1 MKKILSALFL
11 TFILLLCGCS
21 NDSNALRKENVLLKN
36 KIVQLNK
43 DINDRDNKIKEFQSR
58 CINDLTINYYTNTD
72 KKRFVEKQINLLALP
87 VNNSLYIN
95 IIQDNTVVSIL
106 DTASVNNEMWYYVLI
121 PVYDSPINYK
131 GWIKK
136 SDTVPYTKEKIS
148 KVQSDVTVKAG
159 ENIYETEDFSSIKSV
174 TPQKSYG
181 DRGRIIEKQG
191 SYLKLMCPGGRDIW
205 IRKSSAVYP
214 ELE

>member
-21 NDSNALRKENVLLKN
+21 NDRNALKKENVLLKN
-36 KIVQLNK
+36 RVVQLNK
-43 DINDRDNKIKEFQSR
+43 DINDRNNKIKELQNR
-58 CINDLTINYYTNTD
+58 CINDLTITYYTNTE

-87 VNNSLYIN
+87 ANNSLFIN
-95 IIQDNTVVSIL
+95 IIPDNTVVSIL

-136 SDTVPYTKEKIS
+136 SDTVPYTKDKIS

-159 ENIYETEDFSSIKSV
+159 DNIYETEDYSSIKGV
-174 TPQKSYG
+174 TSIKANE
-181 DRGRIIEKQG
+181 DRGRIIERRG
-191 SYLKLMCPGGRDIW
+191 GYLKLMCPGGRDIW
-205 IRKSSAVYP
+205 INESSAIYP
-214 ELE
+214 EVE

>member
-11 TFILLLCGCS
+11 TSILLLSGCI
-21 NDSNALRKENVLLKN
+21 NDSNALKKENVLLKN

-43 DINDRDNKIKEFQSR
+43 DIDDRNNKIKDLQSR

-87 VNNSLYIN
+87 VNNSLFIN
-95 IIQDNTVVSIL
+95 IIQDNTVVSVL
-106 DTASVNNEMWYYVLI
+106 DTASVDNEMWYYVLI
-121 PVYDSPINYK
+121 PVYDSPVNYK

-136 SDTVPYTKEKIS
+136 SDTVPYTKDKIS

-159 ENIYETEDFSSIKSV
+159 ENIYETEDYSSIKSV
-174 TPQKSYG
+174 TPQKSNG
-181 DRGRIIEKQG
+181 DRGRIIERQG
-191 SYLKLMCPGGRDIW
+191 GYLKLMCPGGRDIW
-205 IRKSSAVYP
+205 IKESSVIYP
-214 ELE
+214 EV